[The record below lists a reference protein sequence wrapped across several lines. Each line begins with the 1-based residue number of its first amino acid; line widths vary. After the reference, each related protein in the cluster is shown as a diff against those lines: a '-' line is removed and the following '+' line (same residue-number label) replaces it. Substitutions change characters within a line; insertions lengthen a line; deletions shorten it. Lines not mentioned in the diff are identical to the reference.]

1 MKYNNINI
9 VNNIVT
15 IIVSYYSSL
24 FNFCNKNRKLETI
37 RIIMIKITLNIK
49 NQNFI
54 RFLL

>member
-1 MKYNNINI
+1 MNYNNINI

-24 FNFCNKNRKLETI
+24 FNLCNKNIKLETI
-37 RIIMIKITLNIK
+37 RKIMIKITLNIK

>member
-1 MKYNNINI
+1 MNYNNINI

-24 FNFCNKNRKLETI
+24 FNFCNKNIKLETI

-49 NQNFI
+49 NQNFT